1 MNLNEHTTVP
11 FFFSPMMLVTKT
23 YICCCSG
30 PLCLILQPIKAPPVE
45 RCALGSLSGVGSFFM
60 GPAASVWVQWMIR
73 CCENSSSLIFH
84 EGHIPHTLPD
94 ASRRFP
100 WENCISAFLTV
111 SLLSIFL
118 FFFCS
123 SNPSGLFLL
132 LQVLLPTLCQ
142 HTRSQRS
149 CSSLWARSQC
159 LGSTQRCPLQAQG
172 KCLSD
177 GCDFQQL
184 LQCNRS
190 GRPLNKTAAGEM
202 WMCYFVCLWKFFIW
216 LVSSW
221 LRPQPRGNQDDSG
234 YAAQV
239 FGAGRH
245 SGL

>member
-1 MNLNEHTTVP
+1 
-11 FFFSPMMLVTKT
+11 MMLVTKT
-23 YICCCSG
+23 SVHLLLLRSPLSDFTTHYGSTSRKVCPGKFEWSRVIFHG
-30 PLCLILQPIKAPPVE
+30 PC
-45 RCALGSLSGVGSFFM
+45 SLSLSAVDEKMLRKLFFSHLSQGSYSTHASGCFQTFPMGKLHFCIFNCVSALYFF
-60 GPAASVWVQWMIR
+60 
-73 CCENSSSLIFH
+73 F
-84 EGHIPHTLPD
+84 
-94 ASRRFP
+94 
-100 WENCISAFLTV
+100 
-111 SLLSIFL
+111 

-142 HTRSQRS
+142 HTRSRRS